1 MEPESKAGLVSTYLR
16 IPQRFMKVL
25 ALSTSIV
32 LCFLMGSV
40 SHTRSQK
47 SQDPC
52 ADAQT
57 TAEMRDC
64 TGKEYKQADAE
75 LNRVY
80 KQLMSKLEDE
90 GHKTA
95 LKNAQQ
101 TWIRYRDTNCEYES
115 YLNRGGTIYSVIY
128 TGCLTRMTKE
138 RTTELREVL
147 KEN

>member
-1 MEPESKAGLVSTYLR
+1 
-16 IPQRFMKVL
+16 
-25 ALSTSIV
+25 
-32 LCFLMGSV
+32 MGSV

-52 ADAQT
+52 TDAQT

-101 TWIRYRDTNCEYES
+101 AWIRYRDTNCEYES
-115 YLNRGGTIYSVIY
+115 YLNRGGTIYSVIH